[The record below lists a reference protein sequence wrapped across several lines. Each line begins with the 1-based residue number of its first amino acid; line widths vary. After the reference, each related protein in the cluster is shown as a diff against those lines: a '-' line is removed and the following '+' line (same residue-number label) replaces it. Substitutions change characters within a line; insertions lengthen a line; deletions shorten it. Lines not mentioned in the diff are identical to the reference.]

1 MTDSFLPEGYKA
13 PETESHY
20 MEIVE
25 GLNSIRIL
33 SHAVVGY
40 EWWTEGTDGQRK
52 PVRVRTEAE
61 VPEEFKN
68 TFDRR
73 ARARHFWAFVV
84 YNYDAKAVQVLVIKQ
99 QTIMGAIEALIR
111 NPKWGDPRDYDLL
124 IEKAR
129 TGTRE
134 RDVEYSVMPEP
145 KAPVEEGIAELARQ
159 VPVDLE
165 ALYGGE
171 DPITNGGVAQEP
183 SRNGHRAHK
192 PTGRHHVHAA

>member
-1 MTDSFLPEGYKA
+1 MASKA
-13 PETESHY
+13 
-20 MEIVE
+20 
-25 GLNSIRIL
+25 L
-33 SHAVVGY
+33 
-40 EWWTEGTDGQRK
+40 
-52 PVRVRTEAE
+52 
-61 VPEEFKN
+61 
-68 TFDRR
+68 
-73 ARARHFWAFVV
+73 
-84 YNYDAKAVQVLVIKQ
+84 QVLLIKQ

-165 ALYGGE
+165 ALFNGE
-171 DPITNGGVAQEP
+171 DPFTNGGAAQEL
-183 SRNGHRAHK
+183 SRNGQRARK
-192 PTGRHHVHAA
+192 SGGRHHVHAA